1 MTKGLEN
8 GWQVGEASSDFDVR
22 RAFAHGEYMGA
33 LREQER
39 IIKLL
44 EKLIPNKP
52 TYQMPMEYWVKRK
65 LIEQAIA
72 LIKGENND

>member
-44 EKLIPNKP
+44 EADKCACHPDCDSYEITKE
-52 TYQMPMEYWVKRK
+52 T
-65 LIEQAIA
+65 IA
-72 LIKGENND
+72 LIKGGNND

>member
-8 GWQVGEASSDFDVR
+8 GWQLGEASRDFDVR

-44 EKLIPNKP
+44 EIHYPGRLAG
-52 TYQMPMEYWVKRK
+52 VK
-65 LIEQAIA
+65 A
-72 LIKGENND
+72 LIKGEKQ

>member
-1 MTKGLEN
+1 MTKGLKN

-44 EKLIPNKP
+44 KELWET
-52 TYQMPMEYWVKRK
+52 TYAKGSTYPGSNAV
-65 LIEQAIA
+65 LDAIA
-72 LIKGENND
+72 LIKGEQK

>member
-39 IIKLL
+39 IIKL
-44 EKLIPNKP
+44 
-52 TYQMPMEYWVKRK
+52 
-65 LIEQAIA
+65 IESQKCQCDKYCDSIETDGALLIA
-72 LIKGENND
+72 LIKGENK